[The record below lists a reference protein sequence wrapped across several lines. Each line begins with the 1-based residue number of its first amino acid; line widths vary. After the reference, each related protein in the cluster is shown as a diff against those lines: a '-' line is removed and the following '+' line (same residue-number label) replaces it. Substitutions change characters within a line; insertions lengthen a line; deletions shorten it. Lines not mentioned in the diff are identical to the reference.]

1 MHTKTSKPFT
11 ISSLDE
17 VISPLTFSRLIDLKE
32 VRRYAVLTI
41 PVNPTE
47 RKNTYYKLYI
57 YNKSPAP
64 S

>member
-1 MHTKTSKPFT
+1 MHTKTSKSFT

-17 VISPLTFSRLIDLKE
+17 VISPLAFIRLIDLKE

-47 RKNTYYKLYI
+47 RKKIHITIKL
-57 YNKSPAP
+57 
-64 S
+64 